1 MITKRYNN
9 NPLLM
14 PSDIN
19 SWEGKATF
27 NGCPIKERGKIH
39 LFYRAES
46 TPTEVAG
53 SQLNVSSVGYAVSN
67 DQGNTFEG
75 RTRLIAPEYDWEK
88 YGCEDPRVTKVNGK
102 YFIFYTAL
110 SRYPFEPEGIKVGV
124 GISKDLK
131 KIDKHQVT
139 TFNSKAMALFPEKIK
154 GKYAAILSV
163 DTDNPPA
170 KVGLAFFDKEKDI
183 YSKKYWNKWY
193 KQINK
198 HSLDLRE
205 TDNDHVEVGAPP
217 IKTKE
222 GWLLIYSHIR
232 NYFSS
237 EEPIFEIK
245 GALLSKDNPYKILGK
260 TDTPLLLPEKEYEIY
275 GQVPNIVFPSGAFQ
289 VGKELHLYYG
299 GADTVCCAT
308 RYKMQDIIKDAK
320 STTKSNFS
328 LKRYKKNPIIT
339 PNTEHEWEAKATF
352 NPGVI
357 YLGGKFHLLYRAV
370 SDSDVSVFG
379 YACSRDGYTIE
390 EREKEPVYTPREDF
404 EKNNKGRSY
413 GCEDARLVKV
423 KDRIYMFYT
432 AYNNIDLPRVA
443 VTSIKEKDF
452 LNRKWNWERPIPAS
466 PQGRSNK
473 DAVIFPERIKGKYVA
488 LHRLNNK
495 SIDIQYLPGLDFD
508 KYQFSEENNWI
519 MPRKGMWDSEKVGIN
534 GAPIKTKEGWLLLYH
549 GISQEDRHYRLGA
562 LLTKLDKPEEVIART
577 RDPIFEPETI
587 YEKEGD
593 VPNVVFT
600 CGHELVDNTLFVY
613 YGGGDKVI
621 GVATANINKLLKEI
635 KRSMW

>member
-1 MITKRYNN
+1 
-9 NPLLM
+9 
-14 PSDIN
+14 
-19 SWEGKATF
+19 
-27 NGCPIKERGKIH
+27 
-39 LFYRAES
+39 
-46 TPTEVAG
+46 
-53 SQLNVSSVGYAVSN
+53 
-67 DQGNTFEG
+67 
-75 RTRLIAPEYDWEK
+75 
-88 YGCEDPRVTKVNGK
+88 
-102 YFIFYTAL
+102 
-110 SRYPFEPEGIKVGV
+110 
-124 GISKDLK
+124 
-131 KIDKHQVT
+131 
-139 TFNSKAMALFPEKIK
+139 
-154 GKYAAILSV
+154 
-163 DTDNPPA
+163 
-170 KVGLAFFDKEKDI
+170 
-183 YSKKYWNKWY
+183 
-193 KQINK
+193 
-198 HSLDLRE
+198 
-205 TDNDHVEVGAPP
+205 
-217 IKTKE
+217 
-222 GWLLIYSHIR
+222 
-232 NYFSS
+232 
-237 EEPIFEIK
+237 
-245 GALLSKDNPYKILGK
+245 LGK

-452 LNRKWNWERPIPAS
+452 LNRKWNWEIPIPAS

-495 SIDIQYLPGLDFD
+495 SIDIQYLPGLDFK

-549 GISQEDRHYRLGA
+549 GISQEDKYYRLGA